1 MVSGRQARRAGG
13 NSGPSERPCWE
24 AVGQASGDAD
34 PTVVRR
40 RAWASSSTGRAW
52 APTARS
58 VARIVDAG
66 RSKLQSG
73 NIQVLSRTRSISSP
87 PHSFIWISI
96 CAILWFYVVVPMGAG
111 VLIAVWCL
119 YLCCSRINSDLYY
132 SSLLFLLFISCCYY
146 FLISGALYSYQAF

>member
-1 MVSGRQARRAGG
+1 VTREIHHILLNFLLLHYFFRFVRAQMLDFLFLSIIFHGPLDLQQTDRCNRVLWGTEAAVWRARELASEAAMVSGRQARRAGG

-73 NIQVLSRTRSISSP
+73 NI
-87 PHSFIWISI
+87 
-96 CAILWFYVVVPMGAG
+96 
-111 VLIAVWCL
+111 
-119 YLCCSRINSDLYY
+119 
-132 SSLLFLLFISCCYY
+132 
-146 FLISGALYSYQAF
+146 